1 MPLDID
7 YNPCQGRVDN
17 KNTYLTFTPLPPL
30 SHWVQAFWQLS
41 VPDGQYHY
49 RSIPDNCVDLI
60 INLDCPQETFIVTPF
75 SSSIVFEMTGP
86 VSYFGV
92 RFRVLGHQGIISAPV
107 GTWNKPDTSIKPGE
121 IIPGH
126 MLNAAYDGIC
136 KSIDFHDR
144 CKHFST
150 LLLDSL
156 QHNKSDPR
164 LVRYIRYCHQ
174 NIGSSISLSDKQCSE
189 FGVSSRQLRRLTRQ
203 YLGLSPRSY
212 AKVLRFQQTLRIM
225 NSTNCS
231 SAWAGYYY
239 DQPHFIR
246 EFKSMSGVTPNEFLS
261 SSVLY
266 NPA

>member
-17 KNTYLTFTPLPPL
+17 KNTYRTFTPLPPL
-30 SHWVQAFWQLS
+30 NHWVQAFWQLNA
-41 VPDGQYHY
+41 PDGQYYY

-60 INLDCPQETFIVTPF
+60 INLDCPDETFIVTPF
-75 SSSIVFEMTGP
+75 SSPIVFEMTGP

-92 RFRVLGHQGIISAPV
+92 RFRVLGHQGIITAPL
-107 GTWNKPDTSIKPGE
+107 GAWNKPDNSIKPNE
-121 IIPGH
+121 IIPEH

-136 KSIDFHDR
+136 KPIGFHDR
-144 CKHFST
+144 CKYISK
-150 LLLDSL
+150 LLLGSL
-156 QHNKSDPR
+156 QHNKIDSR
-164 LVRYIRYCHQ
+164 LIRYIRYCHQ
-174 NIGSSISLSDKQCSE
+174 NISSSISLSDKQCSE
-189 FGVSSRQLRRLTRQ
+189 FGVSARQLRRLSHL
-203 YLGLSPRSY
+203 YLGLSPKNY
-212 AKVLRFQQTLRIM
+212 AKVLRFQQTLRVM